1 MNARSDAEK
10 QSAEQPVVR
19 QPYISKETMRPL
31 ARMIAGKLL
40 AEGKYAVGMSGNVQP
55 GIQSKPPEESL
66 ADDKDGNH

>member
-1 MNARSDAEK
+1 MDANTEQQPSK
-10 QSAEQPVVR
+10 QPVVR
-19 QPYISKETMRPL
+19 QPYIGKEVMQPL

-55 GIQSKPPEESL
+55 GIQSKAPEEPL